1 MLHLAFQLGT
11 QAQAVLDQHVLEV
24 VEAAFE
30 VFAPGAGALQ
40 PVCGAHVEHQYAVDQ
55 ADEFVFGQ
63 VGRKQ
68 LGVARLHAA
77 VAADVEVPALLGGDD
92 ADVLALRLGAF
103 AGAAGHTKLDLVR
116 RTQALVAVLQLHGQA
131 DAVVHAVAA
140 PGGAHAAFHG
150 AQRLA
155 VGMARLEARS
165 DQLFPNGGQLFDAC
179 TEHVHAR
186 PPRHLGVQA
195 VFLGH
200 LAHGDQAVGCD
211 LTTGHTRHHG
221 VAAVLLDVAQEVV
234 VAVLQTGQLFL
245 EHKIVPARS
254 QHTGRHGFTNVTAQ
268 AFAVL
273 GEQLVEALD
282 VAHPH
287 QVVNLLA

>member
-1 MLHLAFQLGT
+1 
-11 QAQAVLDQHVLEV
+11 
-24 VEAAFE
+24 
-30 VFAPGAGALQ
+30 
-40 PVCGAHVEHQYAVDQ
+40 
-55 ADEFVFGQ
+55 
-63 VGRKQ
+63 
-68 LGVARLHAA
+68 
-77 VAADVEVPALLGGDD
+77 
-92 ADVLALRLGAF
+92 
-103 AGAAGHTKLDLVR
+103 
-116 RTQALVAVLQLHGQA
+116 
-131 DAVVHAVAA
+131 
-140 PGGAHAAFHG
+140 
-150 AQRLA
+150 
-155 VGMARLEARS
+155 MARLEARS
-165 DQLFPNGGQLFDAC
+165 DQLFPDSGQLFDAC